1 MSSKIQ
7 SAPGRDGRPR
17 AKSNFSFRSH
27 HSRKSSGSTN
37 AIDLHESHDEK
48 ESKRLQSKANP
59 VMALHEAEPSM
70 VAREESSIVPIR
82 AIQHLD
88 SQGNPIADPDRS
100 NPTRNRWE
108 RPLDTIRAFEA
119 AIDGNYSRKSY
130 IRSDSDIQSNYNRRS
145 SYFGGT
151 QVTSDERPRG
161 SNIYQGGRAQSYRLD
176 SYADGR
182 LNGMSRPDSYYQNMD
197 SSRPANGYQPNR
209 ARYPRTASEPHFNH
223 IQGVYPIAG
232 NQPSNETV
240 GTASGSGFS
249 DPEGYQTENSSVDR
263 IAPLPAKEPSES
275 YGFNGFSPNPQY
287 PTLGSAQ
294 QGQQDETNGYQQEN
308 GPPPQLPPKESA
320 ARVPIKLGKSKPN
333 VTVASPPMSDPQKP
347 PASEKRRSWFGKRFS
362 RG

>member
-1 MSSKIQ
+1 MSSKVQ

-151 QVTSDERPRG
+151 QVTSDERHRG
-161 SNIYQGGRAQSYRLD
+161 SNIYQGGRAQSFRQD
-176 SYADGR
+176 SYADYR
-182 LNGMSRPDSYYQNMD
+182 FNGMSRPDSYYQSMD
-197 SSRPANGYQPNR
+197 SSRPANGYQTNR

-263 IAPLPAKEPSES
+263 IAPLPAKAPIES

-287 PTLGSAQ
+287 PTMGSAQ
-294 QGQQDETNGYQQEN
+294 PEQQDETNGYQQEN
-308 GPPPQLPPKESA
+308 GSPPQLPPKESA

-333 VTVASPPMSDPQKP
+333 VSVSSPPVSDPQKP